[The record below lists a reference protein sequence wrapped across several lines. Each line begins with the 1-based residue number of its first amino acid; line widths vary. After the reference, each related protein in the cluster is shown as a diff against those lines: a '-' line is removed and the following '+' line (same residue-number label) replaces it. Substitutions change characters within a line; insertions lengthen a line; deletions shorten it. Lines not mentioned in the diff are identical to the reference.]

1 MSCCEQNNELLQA
14 KRRFAAS
21 KSGAEQAK
29 NWSLRLL
36 FWSPKNEQ
44 NRNRLI
50 MNRMQNGT
58 RMLVFAP
65 KVG

>member
-14 KRRFAAS
+14 KQRFAAS
-21 KSGAEQAK
+21 KSGAEQTK

-50 MNRMQNGT
+50 MNKMQNGT
-58 RMLVFAP
+58 RMPVFAP